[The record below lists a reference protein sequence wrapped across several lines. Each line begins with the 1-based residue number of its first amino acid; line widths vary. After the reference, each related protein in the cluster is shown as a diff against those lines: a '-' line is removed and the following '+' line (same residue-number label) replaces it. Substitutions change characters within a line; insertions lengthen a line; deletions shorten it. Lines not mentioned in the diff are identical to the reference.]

1 MTERFDKPDA
11 GVPDD
16 PLCFYSVD
24 QLAAAY
30 RSGTLSPLTVVQA
43 MFARIARVN
52 PRLAAYY
59 ALDEAGALQAARAS
73 ESRHRDGTAKSAL
86 DGVPVAIKDHIDVA
100 GMASPRGM
108 SLTSASAASLATQ
121 DSPVT
126 ARLREAGALILGKTT
141 MPELS
146 VIPVTHT
153 RAFGITRNPCDT
165 ARSPGGSSGGGAAA
179 ASAGLC
185 TIAIGSDGGGSIR
198 LPASFTGI
206 AGHKPTLGRVPYHPG
221 QTDRTVAG
229 PLARSARDCAHAMNA
244 IARADGR
251 DWMELPVDDTDYVA
265 ALAGASL
272 KGLRVAYSPDYGYQ
286 KVDAAVA
293 ALVDAAVEA
302 MARAGATVTRIAT
315 VCRDPFRP
323 YRIQAGL
330 RLRASKRRDDDPPAV
345 ASMLDFAASIT
356 PEDLQF
362 LLDERNRLGADLLR
376 IFKSHDMLLSPTSP
390 VVAPAVGEFY
400 PDGDTLGEA
409 NRNLIGFTCP
419 VNLVH
424 MPAVSVYCGH
434 AGGGLPVGLQ
444 FAGPKFSDA
453 RLLAVAAAF
462 EQLTENRAAAGA

>member
-146 VIPVTHT
+146 VIPVPSLQTT
-153 RAFGITRNPCDT
+153 SITRRDLMLAKDESAMKATPGI
-165 ARSPGGSSGGGAAA
+165 SP
-179 ASAGLC
+179 
-185 TIAIGSDGGGSIR
+185 
-198 LPASFTGI
+198 
-206 AGHKPTLGRVPYHPG
+206 
-221 QTDRTVAG
+221 
-229 PLARSARDCAHAMNA
+229 
-244 IARADGR
+244 
-251 DWMELPVDDTDYVA
+251 
-265 ALAGASL
+265 
-272 KGLRVAYSPDYGYQ
+272 
-286 KVDAAVA
+286 
-293 ALVDAAVEA
+293 
-302 MARAGATVTRIAT
+302 
-315 VCRDPFRP
+315 
-323 YRIQAGL
+323 
-330 RLRASKRRDDDPPAV
+330 
-345 ASMLDFAASIT
+345 
-356 PEDLQF
+356 
-362 LLDERNRLGADLLR
+362 
-376 IFKSHDMLLSPTSP
+376 
-390 VVAPAVGEFY
+390 
-400 PDGDTLGEA
+400 
-409 NRNLIGFTCP
+409 
-419 VNLVH
+419 
-424 MPAVSVYCGH
+424 
-434 AGGGLPVGLQ
+434 
-444 FAGPKFSDA
+444 
-453 RLLAVAAAF
+453 
-462 EQLTENRAAAGA
+462 